1 MLPKAPKIQENFNKK
16 MNISIS
22 AYVPS
27 NMYASEE
34 LIMRYIATIMYTSS
48 KPLGY
53 M

>member
-34 LIMRYIATIMYTSS
+34 LIMRYIAMYTSS